1 MRRTRHEQVLYFA
14 VAAAAAEG
22 VGTLN
27 PVAVQRIEAIAVAAL
42 AVVVTIAAGYA
53 WWWLLALFLVFDL
66 SMVGYLRGPRLGALC
81 YNVGHSY
88 ALPALLGA
96 AAVVAAAL
104 DEPIDWLGVLAV
116 AWVFHIAV
124 DRALGY
130 GLKTPGGFEHTHLGP
145 IGAARRARPE
155 SRQEPRH

>member
-1 MRRTRHEQVLYFA
+1 V
-14 VAAAAAEG
+14 V
-22 VGTLN
+22 TLN
-27 PVAVQRIEAIAVAAL
+27 PVTVQRIEAITIAAL

-66 SMVGYLRGPRLGALC
+66 SMLGYLRGPRSGAFC
-81 YNVGHSY
+81 YNLGHSY

-96 AAVVAAAL
+96 VAVTATAL

-130 GLKTPGGFEHTHLGP
+130 GLKTPAGFEHTHLGL
-145 IGAARRARPE
+145 IGTARRVRSE
-155 SRQEPRH
+155 SRQKPR